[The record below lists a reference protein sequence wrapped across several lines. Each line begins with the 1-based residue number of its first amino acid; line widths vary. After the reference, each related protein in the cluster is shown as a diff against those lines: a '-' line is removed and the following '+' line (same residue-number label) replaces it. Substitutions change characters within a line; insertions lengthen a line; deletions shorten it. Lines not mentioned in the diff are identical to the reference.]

1 MRYSTLFAGTALL
14 AAALAMPAAPALAEY
29 PDRPVSFVVPF
40 PPGDLED
47 VLTRMIAE
55 DFEAEYGVAAAVV
68 NRPSDGGPFP
78 GAATVASSPADG
90 YTIGSFVVDIPV
102 VGPEVG
108 VPGLNPDP
116 FEPLG
121 IFLTYPFV
129 IAASKDKPFS
139 TMEEL
144 ATHPQE
150 SGQVLGHFGAFLLP
164 TQATFAAAK
173 EMGFEWKAEASS
185 DALDCNSL
193 ASGDFDVINTTIQQ
207 ILPCL
212 DTVNILATITESPI
226 SVVPDA
232 PTLASIAPALNIS
245 LWNGLFVHK
254 DTPQDVRD
262 KIVASA
268 EKTLASDRAKQLAD
282 QTGAIVYWMDAAQS
296 AARIASDKEVSARIN
311 TMIAE

>member
-1 MRYSTLFAGTALL
+1 MSRLRGVLL
-14 AAALAMPAAPALAEY
+14 TGAVLATMSVGAAWADY
-29 PDRPVSFVVPF
+29 PEKPVSFIVPF

-55 DFEAEYGVAAAVV
+55 DFQAKYGVAAAVV
-68 NRPSDGGPFP
+68 NKPSDGGPFP
-78 GAATVASSPADG
+78 GAAEAAAAPADG

-108 VPGLNPDP
+108 IPALNPDP

-129 IAASKDKPFS
+129 IATSADAPYGN
-139 TMEEL
+139 MQEL
-144 ATHPQE
+144 A
-150 SGQVLGHFGAFLLP
+150 GYAKDNKVALGHFGSFLLP

-173 EMGFEWKAEASS
+173 QLGFEWGTEASN

-193 ASGDFDVINTTIQQ
+193 ASGDFDVINTTMQQ

-212 DTVNILATITESPI
+212 DKVKVLATITDGPI
-226 SVVPDA
+226 SIVPDA
-232 PTLASIAPALNIS
+232 PTLASITPELNVS

-254 DTPQDVRD
+254 DTPADVRE
-262 KIVASA
+262 KIIAVAK
-268 EKTLASDRAKQLAD
+268 ETMVSDRAKKLSAD
-282 QTGAIVYWMDAAQS
+282 TGAIVYWKDAEA
-296 AARIASDKEVSARIN
+296 AARQIESDKATIAKIN
-311 TMIAE
+311 AMIAN

>member
-1 MRYSTLFAGTALL
+1 MSKTKSILAGALL
-14 AAALAMPAAPALAEY
+14 AAIAAPAFAEY
-29 PDRPVSFVVPF
+29 PDKPVSFVVPF

-55 DFEAEYGVAAAVV
+55 DFEAKYGVAAAVV

-78 GAATVASSPADG
+78 GAASVASAPADG
-90 YTIGSFVVDIPV
+90 YTIGSFVVDVPV
-102 VGPEVG
+102 VGPHVG

-129 IAASKDKPFS
+129 IAASADKPYA

-144 ATHPQE
+144 AAQSADNP
-150 SGQVLGHFGAFLLP
+150 QVLGHFGSFLLP

-173 EMGFEWKAEASS
+173 ELSFEWGGEASAG
-185 DALDCNSL
+185 ALDCNSL

-207 ILPCL
+207 LLPCL
-212 DTVNILATITESPI
+212 DSVNILATITEAPI

-232 PTLASIAPALNIS
+232 PSLASIAPNLNIS

-254 DTPQDVRD
+254 DTPADVRE
-262 KIVASA
+262 KIAAVA
-268 EKTLASDRAKQLAD
+268 EQTMASDRAIELAK
-282 QTGAIVYWMDAAQS
+282 QTGAIVYWQTAEDS
-296 AARIASDKEVSARIN
+296 AARIASDIAVSDAIN
-311 TMIAE
+311 AMIAE

>member
-1 MRYSTLFAGTALL
+1 MTKIRSILVGTLL
-14 AAALAMPAAPALAEY
+14 AILAGPAFAEY
-29 PDRPVSFVVPF
+29 PDKPVSFVVPF

-55 DFEAEYGVAAAVV
+55 DFQAKYGVAAAVV
-68 NRPSDGGPFP
+68 NKPSDGGPFP
-78 GAATVASSPADG
+78 GAASVATAPADG
-90 YTIGSFVVDIPV
+90 YTVGSFVVDIPV

-108 VPGLNPDP
+108 VPALSPNP

-129 IAASKDKPFS
+129 IAASADKPYS

-144 ATHPQE
+144 AQYSAENP
-150 SGQVLGHFGAFLLP
+150 QVLGHFGAFLLP
-164 TQATFAAAK
+164 TQATLAAAK
-173 EMGFEWKAEASS
+173 ELGFAWGSEASA

-207 ILPCL
+207 VLPCI
-212 DTVNILATITESPI
+212 DKVKVLATITETPL

-232 PTLASIAPALNIS
+232 PTLASITPDLNIS

-254 DTPQDVRD
+254 DTPADVRE
-262 KIVASA
+262 KIIAVAK
-268 EKTLASDRAKQLAD
+268 ETMASDRAKELAE
-282 QTGAIVYWMDAAQS
+282 QTGAIVYWMDAADS
-296 AARIASDKEVSARIN
+296 AARIASDIEVSARIN
-311 TMIAE
+311 AMIAQ